1 MPLIPALRREKQTD
15 LCEFKVSLVYRAS
28 SRTTREILSWKKSV
42 CMCIHMHAY
51 IHAFLEIQKPK
62 NVR

>member
-28 SRTTREILSWKKSV
+28 SRTTREILSWKKKKCV
-42 CMCIHMHAY
+42 YVHAHACIHTC
-51 IHAFLEIQKPK
+51 IP
-62 NVR
+62 